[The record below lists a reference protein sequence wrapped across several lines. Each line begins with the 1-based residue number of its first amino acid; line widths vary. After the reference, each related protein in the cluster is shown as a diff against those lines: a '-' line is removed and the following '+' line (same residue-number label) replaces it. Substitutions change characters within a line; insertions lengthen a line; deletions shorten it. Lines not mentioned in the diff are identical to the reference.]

1 MADEHEFS
9 EKELNAIL
17 DRLVKGKAPEEIMG
31 QGGLVKDLTRRLVE
45 RALEGEYC
53 ISAEN
58 NSVSPP
64 VGERHSFCGLDVR
77 SIAYLPRRTRCPYDV
92 YPSSRIQ
99 IAQFRTKEP
108 PRLVQIATPPHIDW
122 NLFKLGR
129 EIRGRYRVDLQ
140 CPQSVP
146 EGSHHS
152 GRGTPT

>member
-1 MADEHEFS
+1 MADEHGIS

-53 ISAEN
+53 LSAN

-77 SIAYLPRRTRCPYDV
+77 SIAYSPPKDALP
-92 YPSSRIQ
+92 
-99 IAQFRTKEP
+99 
-108 PRLVQIATPPHIDW
+108 L
-122 NLFKLGR
+122 
-129 EIRGRYRVDLQ
+129 
-140 CPQSVP
+140 
-146 EGSHHS
+146 
-152 GRGTPT
+152 